1 MQTTIY
7 ALVSVPSGKDFTNIY
22 REYESC
28 RNNLALYGVKKNY
41 QLFQGV
47 EVSTEGK
54 KKQTINLLS
63 KI

>member
-1 MQTTIY
+1 MKQLNELRPY
-7 ALVSVPSGKDFTNIY
+7 YQALSHI
-22 REYESC
+22 
-28 RNNLALYGVKKNY
+28 ALQRILMDRMTRVKKNY

>member
-1 MQTTIY
+1 MD
-7 ALVSVPSGKDFTNIY
+7 LDD
-22 REYESC
+22 
-28 RNNLALYGVKKNY
+28 GVKKNY